1 VDLKEYR
8 RKRRFQETPEPP
20 GTLETARGVMRFV
33 VQEHHARRVHWDLRL
48 EMDGVLRS
56 WAIPKG
62 PSLDPADKR
71 LAVLVEDHPIEYG
84 DFEGIIPP
92 DNYGAGTVMLWD
104 RGSYAVREGDPSQA
118 FTRGKMTLVLLGEKL
133 RGEFHFVR
141 TKRNE
146 GRDWLLFKGNDEFA
160 TSGYSPLGTR
170 SVATG
175 RLIDEIGADQGT
187 RWTAAV
193 APSPPQRSGRGGRV
207 LAHAVGP
214 EARDA
219 DSSLQ
224 RPAGRPAKA
233 VSHVGNPVAA
243 QSPSPASKTQR
254 RAAVSR
260 GRASTESRK
269 RSGRVDPFPAPFRPM
284 MAQSADHAFNRPG
297 WMFEVKWDGVR
308 ALGFV
313 RRRGAVQEVALYS
326 RTVRRINQQFP
337 EIVESLSR
345 MKEDSLVL
353 DGEIIAPDERGQPS
367 FARLQQRIHLSSD
380 AEVQEAGAKV
390 QVAYAVFDCLYLA
403 GRDLRGRPFS
413 ERRKV
418 LEGLDLPSGLIRAD
432 IVAENGLTLYTAV
445 QEHHLEGIIAKKTAS
460 PYRPGVR
467 SPDWQKIKVRQ
478 TLEAVVAGMT
488 RGKGHRTQTFGALI
502 LGQYDPKS
510 GALVHIGQAGGGL
523 TDANLRLLRKRLEPL
538 VTTTSPF
545 ASPPQTLTPATW
557 VRPEVVVEVEYGE
570 WTPDGQLRFPVF
582 LRVRDDVPARDVLLP
597 LPLDS
602 GPGTS
607 GPQKRP
613 AGKTPAGARPP
624 SPTPIQA
631 QVRKA
636 AGPPVSWRGMPAEL
650 EFSNVDKVFFPELGL
665 TKGDV
670 IAYYYRIAPYIL
682 PHLKD
687 RPLSLRRF
695 PDGIHGKDF
704 FQKDVP
710 DAPAFVRTERI
721 WSDQGDRDIRCVV
734 GADLAELVWLAQ
746 MGCIEMH
753 AWFSRITPV
762 RRRSDARPPA
772 SFAGSEDAIA
782 QSILNYPD
790 FVVFDIDP
798 FLFPPGTGPTLRHGE
813 HDPDYTHRGF
823 EAARRAALW
832 LGDALEALG
841 LRAFAK
847 TSGKTGL
854 HVFVPIV
861 RKYTYAQTHA
871 FAKTMATWLLQRH
884 PEELTTAW
892 GVDERVGKVFL
903 DYNQNVR
910 GKTLAGIYSLRPVP
924 QATVSVPVTWAEL
937 RVGFDP
943 LAWTSTTVFDRLARV
958 GDLWADV
965 LKSAQTLEVR
975 PGTADD

>member
-1 VDLKEYR
+1 MDLKEYR

-20 GTLETARGVMRFV
+20 GTLETGPGAPRFV

-84 DFEGIIPP
+84 NFEGIIPQG
-92 DNYGAGTVMLWD
+92 NYGAGTVMLWD
-104 RGSYAVREGDPSQA
+104 RGSYACREGDPSQA
-118 FTRGKMTLVLLGEKL
+118 FKRGKMTLVLLGEKL

-175 RLIDEIGADQGT
+175 RLIDEIRADQGT
-187 RWTAAV
+187 RWTA
-193 APSPPQRSGRGGRV
+193 S
-207 LAHAVGP
+207 
-214 EARDA
+214 
-219 DSSLQ
+219 
-224 RPAGRPAKA
+224 RPAGSPARA
-233 VSHVGNPVAA
+233 VAHVGNPVAA
-243 QSPSPASKTQR
+243 QNPLPASKTR
-254 RAAVSR
+254 GRAAEAG

-269 RSGRVDPFPAPFRPM
+269 RSGRMGGQRGDASRTRVDPFPAPFRPM

-313 RRRGAVQEVALYS
+313 RRRGAVQDVALYS

-345 MKEDSLVL
+345 MKEDGLVL

-380 AEVQEAGAKV
+380 TEVREAGAKV
-390 QVAYAVFDCLYLA
+390 QVAYAVFDCLYLD
-403 GRDLRGRPFS
+403 GRDLRARPLS
-413 ERRKV
+413 ERRKA
-418 LEGLDLPSGLIRAD
+418 LEGLDLPSGLLRAD
-432 IVAENGLTLYTAV
+432 IVEENGLMLYTAV
-445 QEHHLEGIIAKKTAS
+445 QELHLEGIIAKKAAS

-467 SPDWQKIKVRQ
+467 SPDWQKIKVRR

-488 RGKGHRTQTFGALI
+488 RGKGHRMQTFGALI

-510 GALVHIGQAGGGL
+510 KALVHIGQAGGGL

-582 LRVRDDVPARDVLLP
+582 LRVRDDVPAREILLP
-597 LPLDS
+597 V
-602 GPGTS
+602 
-607 GPQKRP
+607 P
-613 AGKTPAGARPP
+613 AGKTPAGALPPAP
-624 SPTPIQA
+624 SPIPA
-631 QVRKA
+631 QVRKD
-636 AGPPVSWRGMPAEL
+636 AGPPVSWKGMPDGL

-670 IAYYYRIAPYIL
+670 IVYYHRIAPYIL

-710 DAPAFVRTERI
+710 DAPPFVRTERI
-721 WSDQGDRDIRCVV
+721 WSDQGDRDIRSVV

-782 QSILNYPD
+782 ASILNYPD

-892 GVDERVGKVFL
+892 GVEERVGKVFL

-937 RVGFDP
+937 RAGFDP
-943 LAWTSTTVFDRLARV
+943 LAWTNTTVFDRLARV
-958 GDLWADV
+958 GDLWADI
-965 LKSAQTLEVR
+965 LKSAQSLDVR
-975 PGTADD
+975 ASPADD